1 VSSVAAKIVNRS
13 KHDWKLSMALTEFE
27 LIMLDDGEVALQRS
41 GTDEPLVRITFSP
54 EVLEYLDGKHI
65 DVAKSMMDAGIQA
78 VFDINEERA
87 PATTGVD
94 EKRHTLH

>member
-1 VSSVAAKIVNRS
+1 
-13 KHDWKLSMALTEFE
+13 MALTEFE

-54 EVLEYLDGKHI
+54 EVLEYLDGKHVE
-65 DVAKSMMDAGIQA
+65 VAKSMMDAGIQT
-78 VFDINEERA
+78 VFDINDERA
-87 PATTGVD
+87 PSATEID